1 MNLRIRYICG
11 ILVLIFVDIY
21 LLLIMKIPSI
31 KHDKKILFGVGIL
44 LFFLGIFLEKK
55 WGYMIDKYKKFF
67 IIVGLVVGIITVV
80 ILVYV

>member
-1 MNLRIRYICG
+1 
-11 ILVLIFVDIY
+11 
-21 LLLIMKIPSI
+21 MKIPSI